1 MHFFAYLLF
10 AVLSF
15 VSNPLGRAIRV
26 VANIFVEVGGA
37 ATVNA
42 LTGMDIIAACFLL
55 PIGIAVYVIFG
66 GLRATFI
73 CDWAHTIILF
83 IVIYLFIGRT

>member
-1 MHFFAYLLF
+1 MTK
-10 AVLSF
+10 
-15 VSNPLGRAIRV
+15 I
-26 VANIFVEVGGA
+26 VGGS

-42 LTGMDIIAACFLL
+42 LTGMNTTAACFLL

-73 CDWAHTIILF
+73 CDWSHTIILF
-83 IVIYLFIGRT
+83 IIIYIFTFRA

>member
-1 MHFFAYLLF
+1 MNNA
-10 AVLSF
+10 
-15 VSNPLGRAIRV
+15 P
-26 VANIFVEVGGA
+26 VGGA

-42 LTGMDIIAACFLL
+42 LTGMNVIAACFLL

-66 GLRATFI
+66 GLRATFM

-83 IVIYLFIGRT
+83 IIIYLFQGHV